1 MVDNVFIP
9 KEITIKVG
17 DTIKWT
23 NDGTLAH
30 DVRSDDG
37 TTFNSETEF
46 PGPEWIKPGEEF
58 EFTFTAEGVI
68 PYYCLLHAVPGGTTG
83 MVGTITV
90 AP

>member
-1 MVDNVFIP
+1 MIDNVFIP

-23 NDGTLAH
+23 NDGTLSH

-37 TTFNSETEF
+37 TTFSSGSEF
-46 PGPEWIKPGEEF
+46 PNPTYMRPGDEF

-68 PYYCLLHAVPGGTTG
+68 PYHCILHAIPGGTTG

-90 AP
+90 TP